1 MPFGGKMN
9 DTKLSRRDFLK
20 LARAALL
27 TAGGL
32 LGLGGLIRFL
42 SYQTEPPPATEFDLG
57 PASNYTAG
65 SRTVLPNIPAVLIRG
80 DRGFTA
86 LGLVC
91 SHLGCTVESGAD
103 VFSCPCHGSTYDL
116 KGNVTRGPATKPLSA
131 FRVETT
137 GDGNLR
143 LFTK

>member
-1 MPFGGKMN
+1 
-9 DTKLSRRDFLK
+9 
-20 LARAALL
+20 L

-57 PASNYTAG
+57 PASNYAPG
-65 SRTVLPNIPAVLIRG
+65 SRTVLPDIPAILING
-80 DRGFTA
+80 DQGFA
-86 LGLVC
+86 AINLVC
-91 SHLGCTVESGAD
+91 SHLGCTVESGVD
-103 VFSCPCHGSTYDL
+103 GFSCPCHGSLYDL
-116 KGNVTRGPATKPLSA
+116 QGNVKQGPATKPLSSL
-131 FRVETT
+131 RVELM